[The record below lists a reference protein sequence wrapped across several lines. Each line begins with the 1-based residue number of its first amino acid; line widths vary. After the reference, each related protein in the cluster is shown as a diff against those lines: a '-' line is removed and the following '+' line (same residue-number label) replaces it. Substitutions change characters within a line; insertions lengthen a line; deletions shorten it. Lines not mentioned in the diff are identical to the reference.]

1 MLWCLV
7 LAPFPVGLLY
17 CTLVSL
23 PCLLVHGR
31 SRRPQGAVSIAAL
44 TFILIRPSLTADGP
58 LLYLHTSSIQPI
70 CCLPLMYTSARAW
83 SVFVPTWLTTA
94 LTACQSSFAS
104 LLCHTRTY
112 NNTST
117 LGPITSAV
125 AVWRSVHLAI
135 ALCMACYA
143 FPGPLLP
150 CRFPLLFLLLH
161 NLCRADHL
169 LAGIAHANQ
178 CGPVAFFCF
187 LHSKVITAWNSS
199 RGNRMLLDSSH
210 AGVQAH
216 QRLVI
221 DALHTLCAAA
231 LLCCS
236 LQHLVVALIVQNLI
250 HALGDEGLLKHSIC
264 HRCLR
269 VLTNGP
275 ACGDFHEPVQC
286 CIQGVLS
293 NQGVHRKLE
302 QLSHRQHSNAFGPEV
317 VVDVLAVLSQE
328 IQRLWVVQVY
338 RLRHVND
345 PQLPL
350 MVQDVVL
357 AEVRMHQ
364 AASLIQGAD
373 GHHHLCVSLAQA
385 CRGQVSVTKPRR
397 RHTILSNE
405 FHDQH
410 VHAQLNG
417 GRHVQACGLEPC
429 QVAQLL
435 LSPHLDHLARVAAA
449 VACLEPVVT

>member
-1 MLWCLV
+1 MQHPQHMISQQNAL
-7 LAPFPVGLLY
+7 LAH
-17 CTLVSL
+17 L

-178 CGPVAFFCF
+178 CGPVAFCGAHKKGRWFLVRPFTPRGHCF
-187 LHSKVITAWNSS
+187 TETSLAINAMDLGREMH
-199 RGNRMLLDSSH
+199 
-210 AGVQAH
+210 
-216 QRLVI
+216 
-221 DALHTLCAAA
+221 AAA
-231 LLCCS
+231 
-236 LQHLVVALIVQNLI
+236 
-250 HALGDEGLLKHSIC
+250 
-264 HRCLR
+264 
-269 VLTNGP
+269 
-275 ACGDFHEPVQC
+275 
-286 CIQGVLS
+286 
-293 NQGVHRKLE
+293 
-302 QLSHRQHSNAFGPEV
+302 
-317 VVDVLAVLSQE
+317 
-328 IQRLWVVQVY
+328 
-338 RLRHVND
+338 
-345 PQLPL
+345 
-350 MVQDVVL
+350 
-357 AEVRMHQ
+357 
-364 AASLIQGAD
+364 
-373 GHHHLCVSLAQA
+373 
-385 CRGQVSVTKPRR
+385 
-397 RHTILSNE
+397 
-405 FHDQH
+405 
-410 VHAQLNG
+410 
-417 GRHVQACGLEPC
+417 
-429 QVAQLL
+429 
-435 LSPHLDHLARVAAA
+435 
-449 VACLEPVVT
+449 